1 MSLMSSG
8 AAFKITARE
17 TEPIIWFK
25 PIKESGKG
33 ESFNDRLLQ
42 AVKFTAKVNYKLKSS
57 DIRIWRIQSLK

>member
-1 MSLMSSG
+1 MSLMTSG

-33 ESFNDRLLQ
+33 VSFKNRLLQ
-42 AVKFTAKVNYKLKSS
+42 AVKSTGKVNYKLKSS
-57 DIRIWRIQSLK
+57 D